1 LVQITAD
8 RSGPPFLATKLDE
21 FISKLLIGILSQTVV
36 NAWKVFSK
44 EALLAT
50 MAAESAPSGFVF
62 RGVLLSKT

>member
-21 FISKLLIGILSQTVV
+21 FISKLLVGILSQAVV
-36 NAWKVFSK
+36 DAWKVFSK

-50 MAAESAPSGFVF
+50 MAAESASSGFVF
-62 RGVLLSKT
+62 WCVLLSET